1 MKKCIYRNDFRD
13 LSFLE
18 LCGVN
23 LLKGVTP
30 AVLDSDGDASGK
42 VELQMKRS
50 AEFIDL
56 ITDDTNPKKAAFNN
70 HIDIMTPECTL
81 IYDLHNFWHI
91 DRIYIGGFFNGLSD
105 YSILDYQLYISDN
118 LQNLIS
124 RENEIVSYNNSGLFE
139 KKQERNHCDQIFD
152 LEGFGGRYF
161 AIKINKANATDDIIR
176 IGTVA
181 VYNHENTES
190 LTFYEKNF
198 EHNIIKTITPAVKG
212 SYSADLSLLTD
223 GICFDEAH
231 RTTLNADTEF
241 IFKLENPMNITGIAV
256 VGSST
261 AVDGCTV
268 YLGNDKETVF
278 DNENLTEVETIYK
291 PTSREGVSAAELKI
305 HTENSTR
312 FLGLRFPGGCFIDQ
326 IAATSNTNYV
336 NVDLD
341 RVLCDDFISFGAN
354 CLPMALMPEAVE
366 KGYNEV
372 YWELERSRIINTR
385 PSVLRLW
392 FQPDWLITTR
402 ENYENG
408 IYDFESTK
416 MQSVYHYLDAFKTGG
431 CEIELNFGWKT
442 CKEHADWFAV
452 NKQSEHP
459 WNSAPADLESF
470 AKCCSAT
477 LNELIL
483 NRGYT
488 NIKYLA
494 FYNESAY
501 GENPISDFNVPDG
514 KPWPYYKKMFLT
526 VMNQL
531 KKDGMLKYV
540 TPWAAEQS
548 GRDQMQW
555 EWSHLAATELEDYPQ
570 KITQHRYDYTYD
582 ELMPFFARHKSEANG
597 KDMIVSEYGVNSLN
611 SPWDAS
617 HVTYSM
623 AIHNSGY
630 SGGLIWTMSGVMI
643 TDPCSFMMNNCFDLW
658 WFLPLDAEH
667 ISSSF
672 YETCLQMRYI
682 PAHSKSVLTTVKS
695 PDIRAAAFTH
705 GNDITVMVQAKEGG
719 CPKQLKIS
727 LPGIKERTFYRHTY
741 NQSVPQNGGAVVI
754 PCDKTVIANGIIED
768 EIAGEYS
775 MVMYT
780 TITPK
785 KQVAFEK
792 AMHTVSPGEQIALN
806 AKLVDT
812 DENDSLTYKI
822 TKATGENIGKVDENG
837 VFTADKK
844 ANAGD
849 MVAVT
854 ASLNGNDDIFGVTL
868 IKIQ

>member
-1 MKKCIYRNDFRD
+1 MKKCICRNNFNDYSFID
-13 LSFLE
+13 L
-18 LCGVN
+18 CDGAN
-23 LLKGVTP
+23 LLEGIIPIVKN
-30 AVLDSDGDASGK
+30 SNGDASDKIKHNRGSGL
-42 VELQMKRS
+42 ES
-50 AEFIDL
+50 IGI
-56 ITDDTNPKKAAFNN
+56 ITNVYNSTKGGDVN
-70 HIDIMTPECTL
+70 HIDIESSECTI
-81 IYDLHNFWHI
+81 IYDLKEQWEIN
-91 DRIYIGGFFNGLSD
+91 RVYVGSFFAGYAD
-105 YSILDYQLYISDN
+105 YSILDYQLFLSNNISDITA
-118 LQNLIS
+118 Q
-124 RENEIVSYNNSGLFE
+124 ENEIVAYNNSGLY
-139 KKQERNHCDQIFD
+139 KKVDYRNHCDQVFD
-152 LEGFGGRYF
+152 FEGCSGRYF
-161 AIKINKANATDDIIR
+161 AIRINKANATDDIIR
-176 IGTVA
+176 ICSLA
-181 VYNHENTES
+181 VYSTKNTENRVFCS
-190 LTFYEKNF
+190 RNF
-198 EHNIIKTITPAVKG
+198 GNNILKEVDIETISNTPYD
-212 SYSADLSLLTD
+212 SSLLTD
-223 GICFDEAH
+223 DVCFDESH
-231 RTTLNADTEF
+231 RMHLESDTIF
-241 IFKLENPMNITGIAV
+241 IFKLKQQTDISNILIA
-256 VGSST
+256 GSDN
-261 AVDGCTV
+261 AVESCQI
-268 YLGNDKETVF
+268 YISDKR
-278 DNENLTEVETIYK
+278 DNLLQKHIE
-291 PTSREGVSAAELKI
+291 ELKVSSGKEHFNDI
-305 HTENSTR
+305 ALVHFDLPKNCRAEYIGFS
-312 FLGLRFPGGCFIDQ
+312 FPAGCFIDQ
-326 IAATSNTNYV
+326 LGCVETHK
-336 NVDLD
+336 VDVD
-341 RVLCDDFISFGAN
+341 FDKVLCSDFMSLGAN

-392 FQPDWLITTR
+392 FQPDWVFTTQ

-442 CKEHADWFAV
+442 CKEHADWFSV
-452 NKQSEHP
+452 NKQSERP

-477 LNELIL
+477 LKELIL
-483 NRGYT
+483 NRRYD

-494 FYNESAY
+494 FYNEPSY
-501 GENPISDFNVPDG
+501 GTASHADFNVPGG
-514 KPWPYYKKMFLT
+514 KPWPYFKKLFLT
-526 VMNQL
+526 VMKQL
-531 KKDGMLKYV
+531 QKDDMLKYV

-548 GRDQMQW
+548 GGDELQW

-570 KITQHRYDYTYD
+570 KITQHRYNYSYD
-582 ELMPFFARHKSEANG
+582 ELMSFFARHKKEANG
-597 KDMIVSEYGVNSLN
+597 KDLVISEYGVFSSANL
-611 SPWDAS
+611 WDTS

-630 SGGLIWTMSGVMI
+630 SGGLIWTMSGIMI
-643 TDPCSFMMNNCFDLW
+643 TDPCSFMMSGGINLW
-658 WFLPLDAEH
+658 SFLPIDVEYVGA
-667 ISSSF
+667 SF

-754 PCDKTVIANGIIED
+754 PCDKTIIANGKIED

-812 DENDSLTYKI
+812 DENDSLTYQI